1 MKRIDRVLKELSSLY
16 EFNKMIALY
25 KFKDYGNL
33 QKIKSSKTDYESPS
47 ALPSMKS
54 GKQH

>member
-1 MKRIDRVLKELSSLY
+1 VKRIDKVLKELSSLY
-16 EFNKMIALY
+16 EFNKMISFY
-25 KFKDYGNL
+25 KFKGYGNL

-47 ALPSMKS
+47 TLPSMKS